1 MRHALKRYHT
11 DPAPAARLAAAPAIV
26 RFSLAG
32 CGVVGSALLRL
43 LDERAALIEEQHGL
57 RFELQQV
64 LVRDRS
70 QQRDVVLDRHQLT
83 SDVTQFSAQSAD
95 MLVEAIGGFEPS
107 LGLMQAAL
115 AAGQDVV
122 TANKAVLADHGQA
135 LQQLADDNDAGLDFE
150 AAVGGGMP
158 LIHVLRDSLGQTG
171 VRSIR
176 GILNGTS
183 NFVLTRLAEGL
194 SYESA
199 LQQAQQAGFAEAD
212 ATRDLDGTDA
222 ADKIRILAWLAFGI
236 DPAGLSV
243 QTSGILPDPDALAAN
258 ARAQGGVVR
267 LLAECTRID
276 GQVRAWVRPLVVAAD
291 SIWAQTRDEGNLVSI
306 DTQFNGTVQV
316 SGPGAGGNPT
326 ASALLADMLRRAIR
340 RRTAS

>member
-1 MRHALKRYHT
+1 MRHALKHQSGVLPVTR
-11 DPAPAARLAAAPAIV
+11 PSAAPAIV

-43 LDERAALIEEQHGL
+43 LDQRAGAIEAQHGL

-70 QQRDVVLDRHQLT
+70 QQRDASLHEGQLT
-83 SDVTQFSAQSAD
+83 SDLARFSAQPGD
-95 MLVEAIGGFEPS
+95 MLVEAIGGFEPAH
-107 LGLMQAAL
+107 GLIQAAL
-115 AAGQDVV
+115 ASGRDVV
-122 TANKAVLADHGQA
+122 TANKAVLAEHGHT
-135 LQQLADDNDAGLDFE
+135 LQLLADETGAGLDFE

-183 NFVLTRLAEGL
+183 NFILTRLAEGL
-194 SYESA
+194 GYEQA
-199 LQQAQQAGFAEAD
+199 LQRAQQAGFAEAD

-236 DPAGLSV
+236 SPVELSV
-243 QTSGILPDPDALAAN
+243 DVSGILPDPDALAAN

-267 LLAECTRID
+267 LMAECTQGD
-276 GQVRAWVRPLVVAAD
+276 GQLRAWVHPVVVAAD
-291 SIWAQTRDEGNLVSI
+291 SVWALTRDESNLVSI
-306 DTQFNGTVQV
+306 DTEFNGTVQIH
-316 SGPGAGGNPT
+316 GPGAGGYPT
-326 ASALLADMLRRAIR
+326 ASALLTDMLRRANRHNLSI
-340 RRTAS
+340 